1 MRRLA
6 RTLPALLATGCVT
19 QASPSPRVAA
29 VSVTGPGYHNETS
42 VAVNPARPRSLLAA
56 WQIPATVGWSDDG
69 GATWSSAVLPGTDAF
84 QMSGDP
90 SVLFDADG
98 AAYALYIAFDRPAD
112 YDTLGRAAHR
122 NGIYINR
129 SDDGGRTW
137 RPQGTAVAEQPE
149 RPGIP
154 FEDKPMAV
162 ADRSADPARRGHL
175 YVAWTEFRRM
185 TSVILFSRSTDGART
200 FSPPVEISDRTG
212 SPKDTVGAAEGT
224 SLAVGPDGTVYVVW
238 SDSLGIWL
246 DRSRDGGRTF
256 GTDRLVART
265 ADIVF
270 GVPGVERANGYPN
283 LAVDPRSGRM
293 YVSWAD
299 VRLGSPAL
307 FLVTSDD
314 GGATWTAP
322 REVGGRTAGDAAARF
337 FSWMALDPRTGGL
350 ALGYYRAEPGG
361 RARYEVAW
369 SADGGTTFTRRPWGA
384 SFDPRGEFLG
394 DYTGVDALGGTVFGA
409 WTEVA
414 PPAPGA
420 AEARGTHHARVVVGT
435 AAFPSSP

>member
-1 MRRLA
+1 MKRLA
-6 RTLPALLATGCVT
+6 RALPALLAAGCMGR
-19 QASPSPRVAA
+19 SGPEPRVQA
-29 VSVTGPGYHNETS
+29 VPVTGPGYHNETS
-42 VAVNPARPRSLLAA
+42 VAVNPTNARNLVAA

-69 GATWSSAVLPGTDAF
+69 GGTWHPSVLPGTDAF

-90 SVLFDADG
+90 SVFFDADG
-98 AAYALYIAFDRPAD
+98 HAYALYIAFDRPAD

-137 RPQGTAVAEQPE
+137 RPQGTAVGEQPE

-162 ADRSADPARRGHL
+162 ADRSADPARRGHV
-175 YVAWTEFRRM
+175 YAAWTEFRRM
-185 TSVILFSRSTDGART
+185 TSVIVFSRSEDGART

-212 SPKDTVGAAEGT
+212 SPKDTVGADEGT
-224 SLAVGPDGTVYVVW
+224 SLAIGRDGTVYVVW
-238 SDSLGIWL
+238 SDSLGIWM
-246 DRSRDGGRTF
+246 DRTSDGGRTF
-256 GTDRLVART
+256 GTDRLVAKT

-283 LAVDPRSGRM
+283 LAIDPRTGRM

-299 VRLGSPAL
+299 VRLGAPAL

-314 GGATWTAP
+314 GGATWSAP
-322 REVGGRTAGDAAARF
+322 REVGGRGPGDDAARF
-337 FSWMALDPRTGGL
+337 FSFMSLDTGTGGL

-369 SADGGTTFTRRPWGA
+369 SADGGRTFARRPWGS

-394 DYTGVDALGGTVFGA
+394 DYTGIEALNGTVYGA

-414 PPAPGA
+414 APASTADKP
-420 AEARGTHHARVVVGT
+420 GTHHALVKVGT
-435 AAFPSSP
+435 ATFVAVH